1 MDNWFAY
8 VVVILKVWGVFFKSD
23 CFLVGRVI
31 DMVIFFFFLSK
42 WEKMVLPFSYQ
53 IFGSVDSSVKLSK

>member
-31 DMVIFFFFLSK
+31 VMVIFFFFLSK

>member
-31 DMVIFFFFLSK
+31 VIVIFFFFLVSGRK
-42 WEKMVLPFSYQ
+42 WRCPFLIKFLDLWIAQ
-53 IFGSVDSSVKLSK
+53 